1 MNAKLALILILAV
14 SLSFPL
20 LGYAADAET
29 HKTKTYLKD
38 SAITSKIKKKLAE
51 EKLSSLVHIKV
62 DTDAA
67 GEVTL
72 TGKVETQELADKA
85 RSIAQ
90 GVEGVTS
97 VKSELKIVPKK

>member
-1 MNAKLALILILAV
+1 MNTKLAFSVIVIA
-14 SLSFPL
+14 SLSFPV
-20 LGYAADAET
+20 LGYSADAET

-38 SAITSKIKKKLAE
+38 SVITSKIKKNLAE

-72 TGKVETQELADKA
+72 SGKVETQELADKA
-85 RSIAQ
+85 LSIAQ
-90 GVEGVTS
+90 AVEGVSS
-97 VKSELKIVPKK
+97 VKSELKIEPKK

>member
-1 MNAKLALILILAV
+1 M
-14 SLSFPL
+14 
-20 LGYAADAET
+20 
-29 HKTKTYLKD
+29 
-38 SAITSKIKKKLAE
+38 
-51 EKLSSLVHIKV
+51 VHIKV

-67 GEVTL
+67 GEVKL

-85 RSIAQ
+85 RSISQ